1 MEDFYFKIFNSMW
14 TVSFVDKIPFEESE
28 ENEKFLLGRTYPE
41 NNKILIATK
50 NSKGNILPETTIKLT
65 VLHEIMHAILTAGQ
79 YNSCSDDE
87 PLVEWLANCIYSLL
101 EQKKL

>member
-1 MEDFYFKIFNSMW
+1 MKDFYFKIFNSTW
-14 TVSFVDKIPFEESE
+14 TVSFVDKIPLEESE
-28 ENEKFLLGRTYPE
+28 ENEGLIFGRTYSE

-50 NSKGNILPETTIKLT
+50 DSKNNILSETTIKLT
-65 VLHEIMHAILTAGQ
+65 VLHEIMHSILIAGQ
-79 YNSCSDDE
+79 YNSYSDDE

>member
-14 TVSFVDKIPFEESE
+14 TVYFVDKIPLEEFEESE
-28 ENEKFLLGRTYPE
+28 GLLFARTYSE

-50 NSKGNILPETTIKLT
+50 NSKGTILPETTIKLT
-65 VLHEIMHAILTAGQ
+65 VLHEIMHAILIAGQ

>member
-14 TVSFVDKIPFEESE
+14 TVSFVDKIPLEEFE
-28 ENEKFLLGRTYPE
+28 ENEGLLFGRTYSE

-50 NSKGNILPETTIKLT
+50 NSKGTILPETTIKLT
-65 VLHEIMHAILTAGQ
+65 VLHEIMHAILIAGQ

-87 PLVEWLANCIYSLL
+87 PPVEWVANCIYSLL

>member
-14 TVSFVDKIPFEESE
+14 TVSFVDKIPLEEFE
-28 ENEKFLLGRTYPE
+28 ENEGLLFGRTYSE

-50 NSKGNILPETTIKLT
+50 NSKCTIIPETTIKLT
-65 VLHEIMHAILTAGQ
+65 VLHEIMHAILIAGQ

>member
-14 TVSFVDKIPFEESE
+14 TVSFVDKIPLEEFE
-28 ENEKFLLGRTYPE
+28 ENEGLLFGRTYSE

-50 NSKGNILPETTIKLT
+50 NSKGTILPETTIKLT
-65 VLHEIMHAILTAGQ
+65 VLHEIMHAILIAGQ

-87 PLVEWLANCIYSLL
+87 PLVEWLANCIYSIK
-101 EQKKL
+101 EQDKL

>member
-14 TVSFVDKIPFEESE
+14 TVSFVDKIPLEEFE
-28 ENEKFLLGRTYPE
+28 ENEGLLFGRTYSE

-50 NSKGNILPETTIKLT
+50 NSKGTILPETTIKLT
-65 VLHEIMHAILTAGQ
+65 VLHEIMHAILIAGQ

-87 PLVEWLANCIYSLL
+87 PLVEWLANCIYSIK
-101 EQKKL
+101 EQGKL

>member
-1 MEDFYFKIFNSMW
+1 MEDFYFKIFNSIW
-14 TVSFVDKIPFEESE
+14 TVSFVDKITLEESE
-28 ENEKFLLGRTYPE
+28 ENEGFLFGRTYPE

-65 VLHEIMHAILTAGQ
+65 VLHEIMHTILIAGQ

>member
-14 TVSFVDKIPFEESE
+14 TVSFVDKIPLEEYE
-28 ENEKFLLGRTYPE
+28 ENKGFLFGRAYSE

-50 NSKGNILPETTIKLT
+50 DSKGNILPETTIRLT
-65 VLHEIMHAILTAGQ
+65 VLHEIMHAILIAGQ

>member
-28 ENEKFLLGRTYPE
+28 KNEGFLFGRTYPE

-50 NSKGNILPETTIKLT
+50 DSKSNILPETTIKLT
-65 VLHEIMHAILTAGQ
+65 VLHEIMHAILIAGQ